1 MYDDNPAA
9 VRMQDQVPGAAIDT
23 FGGFPF
29 LCAVK
34 RSGRPMMQILMEA
47 AASIR
52 ILLSA
57 QHMCIGYII
66 ALPDRLVNMMK
77 LPKVPEKI
85 RLFLRIKYI
94 CASDT
99 DNFNSH
105 FSERIRCSL

>member
-9 VRMQDQVPGAAIDT
+9 VRMQDQVSGAAIDT

-29 LCAVK
+29 FRAVK
-34 RSGRPMMQILMEA
+34 RSGRPMTQILMKA

-52 ILLSA
+52 LLSA
-57 QHMCIGYII
+57 QSMCIGYII

-77 LPKVPEKI
+77 LPKAPEKI

-94 CASDT
+94 CASNK
-99 DNFNSH
+99 DNFDSY